1 MNMLRLVAVAVL
13 IAGSGRPAGAQVFN
27 RVNLDRLNGRLAGR
41 VVDYTSN
48 HGEDRRLCS
57 PILGQKRDLY
67 VYLPP
72 GYDPG
77 LAYPMVLYL
86 HTAEI
91 DEHTLIGRGMIDEL
105 DGMIRRGEFPPA
117 IVACPDGTYEGN
129 NRLKDRHS
137 LYVNGLGGRFEDHL
151 IREVIPFVTATYS
164 VRPERQAHAIFGS
177 SAGGYGG
184 MGLALKHRDYF
195 GAVATLG
202 GPLNMRYDNCE
213 HRYRDDFDPATFRWK
228 ETYDPDEVVA
238 RFYLGLGRA
247 RARKYL
253 GPVYGEGPRVI
264 DKVKRDNPADL
275 IFSTDLRPGELA
287 MYVNYGSKD
296 NWNFDAQDQ
305 SFAWLAGRRGVD
317 VTLAE
322 APGYRHTLR
331 YFRSQQ
337 RPAYLWLAG
346 HILPP
351 APRG

>member
-1 MNMLRLVAVAVL
+1 MLRLVAVLGL
-13 IAGSGRPAGAQVFN
+13 IAAASLPAEGQVFN

-41 VVDYTSN
+41 VVDHTSN
-48 HGEDRRLCS
+48 HGQDRRIFS

-72 GYDPG
+72 GYDPKN
-77 LAYPMVLYL
+77 AYPMVIYL

-105 DGMIRRGEFPPA
+105 DEMICRGEFPPA
-117 IVACPDGTYEGN
+117 IIACPDGTYEGA
-129 NRLKDRHS
+129 NRLKAHHS

-151 IREVIPFVTATYS
+151 IQEVIPFVTRTYS
-164 VRPERQAHAIFGS
+164 VRPEREAHAIFGS

-184 MGLALKHRDYF
+184 MGLALKHRDFF

-202 GPLNMRYDNCE
+202 GPLNMRYFNCE
-213 HRYRDDFDPATFRWK
+213 GRYLDDFDPATYRWK
-228 ETYDPDEVVA
+228 TTYDPNEVVS
-238 RFYLGLGRA
+238 RFYFGLGRA

-253 GPVYGEGPRVI
+253 GPVYGKGPEVI
-264 DKVKRDNPADL
+264 TKVKRDNPADL
-275 IFSTDLRPGELA
+275 LFSTDLRPGELA
-287 MYVNYGSKD
+287 IYANYRGKD

-305 SFAWLAGRRGVD
+305 SFAWLAGQKGVE

-337 RPAYLWLAG
+337 RPAYLWLAR